1 MDSGMRYGYLLA
13 VWLGWRLV
21 RALVRAVRRRR
32 DARDAALVDA
42 LIQPP
47 KPKYLGADESLTA
60 KAARRRAHVDARTR
74 EAAAIAS
81 GHVEDRFQIVRRK

>member
-1 MDSGMRYGYLLA
+1 MDSGMRYGYLLVVLLPGGALIALA
-13 VWLGWRLV
+13 VYL
-21 RALVRAVRRRR
+21 RRRWI
-32 DARDAALVDA
+32 ARDAALVDA
-42 LIQPP
+42 LIVPP
-47 KPKYLGADESLTA
+47 TPKFTGADESLTA